1 MLDTSSVCAA
11 AGAGGRAFDASCV
24 APGSSV
30 PGVDAAC
37 VSLTDGPPMAAAAA
51 AAREVWEAGASA
63 LGPDRG
69 AGGKDSG
76 AESAGVWPVGRGVG
90 FAASRGMGEVVGT
103 WSKLSAWASPAAA
116 SATAASAVA

>member
-1 MLDTSSVCAA
+1 MVCAT
-11 AGAGGRAFDASCV
+11 AGASDGAFDVGCV
-24 APGSSV
+24 DPGSSV
-30 PGVDAAC
+30 SGVKAAC
-37 VSLTDGPPMAAAAA
+37 VLLTDGPPMAAAAA

-76 AESAGVWPVGRGVG
+76 ADSAGVWPVGRGVG
-90 FAASRGMGEVVGT
+90 FAAPRGMEEVVGT